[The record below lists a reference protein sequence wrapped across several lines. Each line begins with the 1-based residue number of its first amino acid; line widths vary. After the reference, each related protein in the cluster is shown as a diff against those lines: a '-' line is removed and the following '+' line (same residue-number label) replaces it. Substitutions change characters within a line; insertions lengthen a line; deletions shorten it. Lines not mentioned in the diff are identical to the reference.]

1 MAPGPFVPVYMRL
14 TERRRLTNIA
24 SMTTAT
30 TSRGPF
36 LLQPRLDSK
45 IWGGRRLV
53 NYGLDLPANEP
64 VGEAVITPP
73 DAVIRNGP
81 HAGKRL
87 GEVIATDPEGLLGT
101 NGLRLSGGRTSLP
114 LLVKLIDATT
124 DLSVQVHPDDARAPE
139 GSMGKTE
146 AWFVLEAEPG
156 ANLYVGLNDPAE
168 FGDLA
173 REARAGVSVGGRMRT
188 VPARPGEVIFIPAGT
203 VHAIGAGVL
212 LYEIQQP
219 STITYRLDDWG
230 RLDDRGQPRELHVE
244 EALAVSEPEL
254 RPESEVAPTRTATMP
269 AHPCVHCEAFAL
281 EVIALKPG
289 DELTLTSEPG
299 PTVFTCIE
307 GAAQLSADGESVDLA
322 KGETAVM
329 LADAPLVRLQAKGV
343 TRILRGWID

>member
-1 MAPGPFVPVYMRL
+1 MRL
-14 TERRRLTNIA
+14 TARGALTNIA
-24 SMTTAT
+24 TMTIST
-30 TSRGPF
+30 TTRGPF
-36 LLQPRLDSK
+36 LLEPRLDAK
-45 IWGGRRLV
+45 IWGGRRLA

-73 DAVIRNGP
+73 DAVIRNGS

-87 GEVIATDPEGLLGT
+87 GEVIALDPEGLLGT
-101 NGLRLSGGRTSLP
+101 NGLRLSGGQPSLP

-124 DLSVQVHPDDARAPE
+124 DLSVQVHPDDARAPA

-156 ANLYVGLNDPAE
+156 ANLYVGLNDPDE
-168 FGDLA
+168 FGNLA
-173 REARAGVSVGGRMRT
+173 REARAGVSVGARMRT

-230 RLDDRGQPRELHVE
+230 RLDDKGQPRELHVE

-269 AHPCVHCEAFAL
+269 AHPCVHCDAFAL
-281 EVIALKPG
+281 EVIALRPG
-289 DELTLTSEPG
+289 DELKLASEPG
-299 PTVFTCIE
+299 PIVFTCID
-307 GAAQLSADGESVDLA
+307 GAAQLSADGEVVQLT

-329 LADAPLVRLQAKGV
+329 LAAAPPACLRASSHA
-343 TRILRGWID
+343 RILRGWID